1 MKKITLIYYCLSAF
15 FFLAHSPNLYAQLQN
30 ANWYF
35 GNQAGIDFNDGTS
48 SPTTLSNSAMNAIG
62 TSASVSDVFGDL
74 LFYTDGLTVW
84 NRDHN
89 IMTNGTGLNG
99 STTVSQSVMI
109 VPNPD
114 NGDEYY
120 IFTNQGFETGTN
132 GLSYSVIDMTLD
144 FGKGDVNQHK
154 KIYKY

>member
-1 MKKITLIYYCLSAF
+1 MTKNFNCFNYVLNTILLFGIILTT
-15 FFLAHSPNLYAQLQN
+15 NAQLQN
-30 ANWYF
+30 ANWYY
-35 GNQAGIDFNDGTS
+35 GDQSGIDFNDGTS
-48 SPTTLSNSAMNAIG
+48 SPTSLTNSAMNAIG

-89 IMTNGTGLNG
+89 IMTNGTGLYG

-114 NGDEYY
+114 SSLFFQQSNPKIRALIQTLNAG
-120 IFTNQGFETGTN
+120 ILLG
-132 GLSYSVIDMTLD
+132 GL
-144 FGKGDVNQHK
+144 FR
-154 KIYKY
+154 